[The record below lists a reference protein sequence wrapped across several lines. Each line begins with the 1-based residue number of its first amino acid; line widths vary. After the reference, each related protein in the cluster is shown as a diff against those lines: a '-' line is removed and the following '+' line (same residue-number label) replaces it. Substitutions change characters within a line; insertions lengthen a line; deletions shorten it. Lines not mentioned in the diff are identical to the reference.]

1 MLAIE
6 QLPGANLAKPND
18 QNSCYGIPR
27 APPSP
32 SLGQRT
38 APELSWMPPLHRNLS
53 ARSPRR
59 PEYRSLWG
67 ESDRLNQIPAGGVG
81 DAHLGHSKG
90 LSGVSGCVRRPGDR
104 GSSQESAAGLF
115 RDRRARGALSSRRHQ
130 HLGSNVGGDL
140 ARVVI
145 DEMPDAVVRDSP
157 QLRPLPKC
165 ANRWLLA
172 GREDPAR
179 PQTLYVG

>member
-1 MLAIE
+1 M
-6 QLPGANLAKPND
+6 PND
-18 QNSCYGIPR
+18 KNSCHGIPKTPR
-27 APPSP
+27 SP
-32 SLGQRT
+32 SLGQRL
-38 APELSWMPPLHRNLS
+38 APNLSWMPPLHRNLS
-53 ARSPRR
+53 ARASRR
-59 PEYRSLWG
+59 PEFRSLWG
-67 ESDRLNQIPAGGVG
+67 ESDCLNQIPAGGVG

-104 GSSQESAAGLF
+104 GSIQESAAGLS
-115 RDRRARGALSSRRHQ
+115 RDWRARGALIPRRHP
-130 HLGSNVGGDL
+130 HFDSDMGADF